1 MPDPEH
7 LAALHARCFVVPRPW
22 TAQDFAE
29 LLKHPRVFL
38 LGDSN
43 AFLIGQTVL
52 DEAELLTLAV
62 SPELRRAGQGRGL
75 LGEFLTQSAERGA
88 ERAFLEVAADNFP
101 ALALYRSSGFAQVGS
116 RKGYYSAPDG
126 RAIDA
131 LVLSRPI

>member
-22 TAQDFAE
+22 AAKDFAE
-29 LLKHPRVFL
+29 LLQHPRVFL

-52 DEAELLTLAV
+52 DEAELLTLAI
-62 SPELRRAGQGRGL
+62 SPELRRSGLGRGL
-75 LGEFLTQSAERGA
+75 IGEFLTESAQRGA

-101 ALALYRSSGFAQVGS
+101 ALALYRNSGFAQVGS
-116 RKGYYSAPDG
+116 RKGYYCGPDG
-126 RAIDA
+126 RAVDA
-131 LVLSRPI
+131 LVLARPI